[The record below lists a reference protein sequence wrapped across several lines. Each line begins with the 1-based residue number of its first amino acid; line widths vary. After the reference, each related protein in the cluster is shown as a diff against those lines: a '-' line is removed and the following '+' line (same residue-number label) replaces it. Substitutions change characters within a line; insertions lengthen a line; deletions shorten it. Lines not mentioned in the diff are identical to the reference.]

1 MGDDIQAIKA
11 GILEIA
17 DILVINKA
25 DHPGVEST
33 ERALRVNLELGYP
46 NGGALASFTKA
57 GHTSMNTLQQ
67 VEEQSVWVP
76 PVLKTVAIESKGIAE
91 LVEAIAAHHAFLKES
106 GLLAKRDQERL
117 EHEFEALLGERLK
130 EKWRGQMSH
139 HLLEQTLEEMF
150 QRQISPWQAADRL
163 VNG

>member
-1 MGDDIQAIKA
+1 
-11 GILEIA
+11 
-17 DILVINKA
+17 
-25 DHPGVEST
+25 VENT

-57 GHTSMNTLQQ
+57 GHASLNALQQ
-67 VEEQSVWVP
+67 EEEQSLWVP

-91 LVEAIAAHHAFLKES
+91 LVEAIAAHRTFLKES
-106 GLLAKRDQERL
+106 GLLVQRDHERL
-117 EHEFEALLGERLK
+117 KHEFEALLGERLK